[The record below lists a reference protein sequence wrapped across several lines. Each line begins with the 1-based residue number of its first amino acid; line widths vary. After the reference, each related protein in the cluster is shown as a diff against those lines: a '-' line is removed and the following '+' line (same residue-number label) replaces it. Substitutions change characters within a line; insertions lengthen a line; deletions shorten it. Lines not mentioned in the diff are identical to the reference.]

1 MMILGDK
8 RQKLIDDL
16 ILSDSLKKLTVGG
29 FVHDELEFRC
39 LKLKYS
45 LEPEDFSPAG
55 LDVIPLWE
63 SDASITGFYQDGN
76 SEPVFI
82 HYYIDDID
90 DYKVVG
96 RSIADLVDFLVGE
109 YVEYDFE
116 KEVRDLLLKTS
127 KTQ

>member
-8 RQKLIDDL
+8 RHEMIDDL
-16 ILSDSLKKLTVGG
+16 CMSDSLKKLTAGE

-55 LDVIPLWE
+55 LDVVPLWE
-63 SDASITGFYQDGN
+63 SDTSITGFYLDDN
-76 SEPVFI
+76 SEPVFV
-82 HYYIDDID
+82 HYYVEDIN

-96 RSIADLVDFLVGE
+96 KSVADLVDFLVGE
-109 YVEYDFE
+109 YVDYDFE
-116 KEVRDLLLKTS
+116 KEVRGILLKAA
-127 KTQ
+127 

>member
-8 RQKLIDDL
+8 RQKLIDNL
-16 ILSDSLKKLTVGG
+16 NLSDSLKKLTEGA

-45 LEPEDFSPAG
+45 LEPEDFSPAA
-55 LDVIPLWE
+55 LDVVPLWE
-63 SDASITGFYQDGN
+63 SDTSITGFYLDDY

-82 HYYIDDID
+82 NYYVEDID

-96 RSIADLVDFLVGE
+96 KCVSDLVEFLIGE

-116 KEVRDLLLKTS
+116 NEVRSLLLKTA
-127 KTQ
+127 